1 MRSGFVNIIGKPNAG
16 KSSLLNAFIGEKLAI
31 VSSKVQTTRHRIRA
45 FLNGPDFQIVFSDTP
60 GVIEPKYKLHEKMM
74 HVVKSSM
81 EDADVCLLVADL
93 RDDFLELD
101 NMFSSL
107 KIRMPAI
114 LVLNKSD
121 MVKQERIAM
130 AEDYFKDKS
139 YCKKIVSISATS
151 KANIEQLQLAIVDML
166 PEGEPF
172 YDQEDLT
179 DLPTRFF
186 AGELIREKIF
196 DLFDEEIPYQTT
208 VMISAFEEK
217 TTLIKISAEIIV
229 QRESQKAIILG
240 TGGAMIKKLGTLSRQ
255 SLEQFL
261 DSKIF
266 LELHVK
272 VRNNW
277 RNNDLYLNE
286 YGYNA

>member
-1 MRSGFVNIIGKPNAG
+1 MRSGFVNIIGKTNAG
-16 KSSLLNAFIGEKLAI
+16 KSTLLNAFIGEKLAI

-45 FLNGPDFQIVFSDTP
+45 FLNGPDYQIVFSDTP

-74 HVVKSSM
+74 HAVKSSM

-93 RDDFLELD
+93 RDDLLELD
-101 NMFSSL
+101 NIFSSL
-107 KIRMPAI
+107 KIKTNAI
-114 LVLNKSD
+114 LVLNKCD
-121 MVKQERIAM
+121 MVKQDRVEM
-130 AEDYFKDKS
+130 AEAYFMDKP
-139 YCKKIVSISATS
+139 YCKKVITISAAA
-151 KANIEQLQLAIVDML
+151 KLHVDQLQNAIIDML

-196 DLFDEEIPYQTT
+196 ELFDEEIPYQTT

-217 TTLIKISAEIIV
+217 TTLIKIAAEVIV

-255 SLEQFL
+255 SLESFL

-277 RNNDLYLNE
+277 RNNELYLNE

>member
-16 KSSLLNAFIGEKLAI
+16 KSTLLNAFIGEKLAI

-45 FLNGPDFQIVFSDTP
+45 FLNGPDYQIVFSDTP

-74 HVVKSSM
+74 HAVKSSM

-93 RDDFLELD
+93 RDDLLELD
-101 NMFSSL
+101 NIFSSL
-107 KIRMPAI
+107 KIKTNAI
-114 LVLNKSD
+114 LVLNKCD
-121 MVKQERIAM
+121 MVKQDRVEM
-130 AEDYFKDKS
+130 AEAYFMDKP
-139 YCKKIVSISATS
+139 YCKKVITISAAA
-151 KANIEQLQLAIVDML
+151 KLHVDQLQNAIIDML

-196 DLFDEEIPYQTT
+196 ELFDEEIPYQTT

-217 TTLIKISAEIIV
+217 TTLIKIAAEVIV

-255 SLEQFL
+255 SLESFL

-277 RNNDLYLNE
+277 RNNELYLNE

>member
-16 KSSLLNAFIGEKLAI
+16 KSTLLNAFIGEKLAI

-45 FLNGPDFQIVFSDTP
+45 FLNGPDYQIVFSDTP

-74 HVVKSSM
+74 HAVKSSM

-101 NMFSSL
+101 NIFSSL
-107 KIRMPAI
+107 KIKMPAI
-114 LVLNKSD
+114 LVLNKCD
-121 MVKQERIAM
+121 MVKKERIEM
-130 AEDYFKDKS
+130 AEEYFKDKP
-139 YCKKIVSISATS
+139 YCKKTVTISAAT
-151 KANIEQLQLAIVDML
+151 KLNVDQLQLAIIGML

-217 TTLIKISAEIIV
+217 NTLIKISAEIIV

-240 TGGAMIKKLGTLSRQ
+240 TGGAMIKKLGTLSRH
-255 SLEQFL
+255 SLESFL

-277 RNNDLYLNE
+277 RNNELYLNE

>member
-1 MRSGFVNIIGKPNAG
+1 
-16 KSSLLNAFIGEKLAI
+16 
-31 VSSKVQTTRHRIRA
+31 
-45 FLNGPDFQIVFSDTP
+45 
-60 GVIEPKYKLHEKMM
+60 
-74 HVVKSSM
+74 
-81 EDADVCLLVADL
+81 
-93 RDDFLELD
+93 
-101 NMFSSL
+101 
-107 KIRMPAI
+107 
-114 LVLNKSD
+114 
-121 MVKQERIAM
+121 
-130 AEDYFKDKS
+130 
-139 YCKKIVSISATS
+139 
-151 KANIEQLQLAIVDML
+151 ML

-196 DLFDEEIPYQTT
+196 ELFDEEIPYQTT

-217 TTLIKISAEIIV
+217 TTLIKIAAEIIV

-255 SLEQFL
+255 SLESFL

-277 RNNDLYLNE
+277 RNNELYLNE